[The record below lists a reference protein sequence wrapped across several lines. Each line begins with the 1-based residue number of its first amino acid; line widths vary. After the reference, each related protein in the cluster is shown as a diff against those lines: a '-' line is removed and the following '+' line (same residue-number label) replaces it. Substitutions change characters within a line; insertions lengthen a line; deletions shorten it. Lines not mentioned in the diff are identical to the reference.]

1 MNNNIQNK
9 KAIIV
14 GCGVAGPSLAIM
26 LRRIGIDSEI
36 YESEKNTSDF
46 GILSFTPNA
55 VRSVNTLGIHDM
67 LQADPSPNVYFYK
80 HNGKKIKMP
89 DMLTELKKANADRGM
104 MLRRSHVI
112 ETLSQKAIQEEI
124 PIHFEKKLVDILE
137 EDNHVVAIFSD
148 GTQAKGDFLIG
159 CDEPFSKTR
168 KITMPETSTPTYSGR
183 IWIGVDADNLVQHNF
198 SPNAFHMTFGK
209 KVYSGTLVFS
219 DKKTIWW
226 TNVPCPKDKLQEF
239 KSLSPEDLTKKLL
252 ELHRDDHELILKFI
266 KSTKNR
272 HIRIPLYV
280 IPHLNTW
287 HKGRVCLIG
296 DAAHATSPFIG
307 QGAAMAMEDAII
319 LAMCLRDIP
328 DWNNAFEKFEK
339 LRKERTEKIVKTSE
353 QSGKF
358 MTSTNPIGKLFRR
371 MLLPTLIKSY
381 TKRMDW
387 IFSYKIDWD
396 KKIKI

>member
-1 MNNNIQNK
+1 MSKDQN
-9 KAIIV
+9 AIII
-14 GCGVAGPSLAIM
+14 GCGIAGPSIAIM
-26 LRRIGIDSEI
+26 LKRIGIDSEI

-55 VRSVNTLGIHDM
+55 VRSVKTLGIYDM
-67 LQADPSPNVYFYK
+67 LQADPSPNVYFYN
-80 HNGKKIKMP
+80 HHGKQIKMP
-89 DMLTELKKANADRGM
+89 DMITELKKAKVDNGM

-112 ETLSQKAIQEEI
+112 QTLSQKAIQDGI

-137 EDNHVVAIFSD
+137 ENSHIAAIFSD

-159 CDEPFSKTR
+159 CDGPFSKTR
-168 KITMPETSTPTYSGR
+168 KIVMPEVSSPTYSGR
-183 IWIGVDADNLVQHNF
+183 IWIGVDADTLVQHNL

-209 KVYSGTLVFS
+209 KVYSGTIVFS

-226 TNVPCPKDKLQEF
+226 TNVPCSSDKLREF
-239 KSLSPEDLTKKLL
+239 KALSPENLTQKLL
-252 ELHRDDHELILKFI
+252 ELHKDDHELILEFI

-272 HIRIPLYV
+272 HIRIPLCV
-280 IPHLNTW
+280 IPHLDNW

-307 QGAAMAMEDAII
+307 QGAAMAMEDAIV

-328 DWNNAFEKFEK
+328 NMNNAFEKFEK

-371 MLLPTLIKSY
+371 VLLPSLIKSY
-381 TKRMDW
+381 TKRLDW
-387 IFSYKIDWD
+387 VFSYNIDWD
-396 KKIKI
+396 KKIK

>member
-1 MNNNIQNK
+1 MNNKIQNK

-26 LRRIGIDSEI
+26 LKRIGIDSEI

-55 VRSVNTLGIHDM
+55 VRSVKTLGIHNI

-89 DMLTELKKANADRGM
+89 DMITELKKAKVDNGM

-112 ETLSQKAIQEEI
+112 QTLSQKTIQDGI

-137 EDNHVVAIFSD
+137 EDNHVVAVFSD
-148 GTQAKGDFLIG
+148 GTQTKGDFLIG
-159 CDEPFSKTR
+159 CDGPFSKTR
-168 KITMPETSTPTYSGR
+168 KIIMPEVASPAYTGR
-183 IWIGVDADNLVQHNF
+183 IWIGVDADTLVHHNR
-198 SPNAFHMTFGK
+198 STNAFHMTFGK
-209 KVYSGTLVFS
+209 KLYSGTLVFS
-219 DKKTIWW
+219 DKKTVWW
-226 TNVPCPKDKLQEF
+226 TNVPCPADKLQEF
-239 KSLSPEDLTKKLL
+239 KTLSPEGLTARLL
-252 ELHRDDHELILKFI
+252 ELHKGDHKLISEFI
-266 KSTKNR
+266 KSTKNN

-280 IPHLNTW
+280 IPHLDVW
-287 HKGRVCLIG
+287 HKDRICLIG

-307 QGAAMAMEDAII
+307 QGAAMAMEDAIV
-319 LAMCLRDIP
+319 LAKCLRDIP
-328 DWNNAFEKFEK
+328 DLNNAFAKFEK
-339 LRKERTEKIVKTSE
+339 LRKERVEKVVKTSE

-371 MLLPTLIKSY
+371 MLLPYLMKSY
-381 TKRMDW
+381 AKRMDW
-387 IFSYKIDWD
+387 VFSYEIDWGE
-396 KKIKI
+396 KIK

>member
-1 MNNNIQNK
+1 MNNKTQNK

-26 LRRIGIDSEI
+26 LKRIGIDSEI

-55 VRSVNTLGIHDM
+55 VRSVKTLGIHDM

-80 HNGKKIKMP
+80 HNGGKIKMP
-89 DMLTELKKANADRGM
+89 DMITELKKAKVDNGM

-112 ETLSQKAIQEEI
+112 QTLSQKAIQDGI
-124 PIHFEKKLVDILE
+124 PIHFEKKLVDISE

-159 CDEPFSKTR
+159 CDGPFSKTR
-168 KITMPETSTPTYSGR
+168 KITMPKVASPAYTGR
-183 IWIGVDADNLVQHNF
+183 IWIGVDADTLVQHNRT
-198 SPNAFHMTFGK
+198 PNAFHMTFGK

-219 DKKTIWW
+219 DKKTVWW
-226 TNVPCPKDKLQEF
+226 TNVPCPTDKLQKF
-239 KSLSPEDLTKKLL
+239 KDLSSEDLTQRLL
-252 ELHRDDHELILKFI
+252 ELHKDDHKLISEFI
-266 KSTKNR
+266 KSTKNK

-280 IPHLNTW
+280 IPHLDTW
-287 HKGRVCLIG
+287 HKSRICLIG

-319 LAMCLRDIP
+319 LAKCLRDIS
-328 DWNNAFEKFEK
+328 DLNNAFEKFEK
-339 LRKERTEKIVKTSE
+339 LRKERVEKIVKTSE

-358 MTSTNPIGKLFRR
+358 MTATNPIGKLFRSI
-371 MLLPTLIKSY
+371 LLPYLIKSY
-381 TKRMDW
+381 AKRMDW

-396 KKIKI
+396 EKIK